1 MHAYTVIGKTR
12 LDDIRVEHIK
22 AIMDAATEQSAPEAE
37 VADRAGPQRRDRQ
50 WAARR
55 HARQTGSCEADQGD
69 PPDKAQRRAPRQFTA
84 GLGRT
89 YRAACL
95 RRQRRTTRSILVSLG
110 RSLIQ
115 IP

>member
-55 HARQTGSCEADQGD
+55 HTRQPGSCEADKGG
-69 PPDKAQRRAPRQFTA
+69 PPDKSLRRAPA
-84 GLGRT
+84 IHGRSGSNT
-89 YRAACL
+89 L
-95 RRQRRTTRSILVSLG
+95 RRAPSMSATNDALDPCFDATQ
-110 RSLIQ
+110 
-115 IP
+115 P

>member
-12 LDDIRVEHIK
+12 LDDIRVEHVK

-37 VADRAGPQRRDRQ
+37 VVDRVGPQRRGRQ

-55 HARQTGSCEADQGD
+55 HTRQPGSCEADKGG
-69 PPDKAQRRAPRQFTA
+69 PPDKSLRRAPGDSRPVWVEHIA
-84 GLGRT
+84 P
-89 YRAACL
+89 RAFDVSDE
-95 RRQRRTTRSILVSLG
+95 RRARSLF
-110 RSLIQ
+110 RCNATLIQ